1 MMSLFRNT
9 LVAAGLAVFSVSA
22 VSAPVFVPR
31 AAHAS
36 EVKVIVNN
44 IPITSYDIQRR
55 AAFLRLQHRP
65 TAGAKQ
71 AMIDQT
77 LHWIELQRLHINI
90 PDQTVN
96 REFASF
102 AKKNKMTPAQLTSA
116 LARAGVTAE
125 HFKNY
130 MRVEMG
136 WGQALRAR
144 YQAEGGSSARAAVE
158 AMMKKGGEKP
168 KAIEYRLQQVIFVVP
183 KRDRGAILGKRKR
196 EAQALRARFTGCD
209 NTYNITKGLID
220 VTVRDLG
227 RVLAPEL
234 PTDWADPIKK
244 TKSGHA
250 TEVRVTDRGVEFIG
264 ICSEREVSDDRVAEL
279 AFQTDEN
286 RDKKSQDLSKKY
298 TDELRDKAVIIER

>member
-1 MMSLFRNT
+1 
-9 LVAAGLAVFSVSA
+9 
-22 VSAPVFVPR
+22 
-31 AAHAS
+31 
-36 EVKVIVNN
+36 
-44 IPITSYDIQRR
+44 
-55 AAFLRLQHRP
+55 
-65 TAGAKQ
+65 
-71 AMIDQT
+71 
-77 LHWIELQRLHINI
+77 
-90 PDQTVN
+90 
-96 REFASF
+96 
-102 AKKNKMTPAQLTSA
+102 
-116 LARAGVTAE
+116 
-125 HFKNY
+125 
-130 MRVEMG
+130 
-136 WGQALRAR
+136 
-144 YQAEGGSSARAAVE
+144 VE

-209 NTYNITKGLID
+209 DTYNITKGLID

-244 TKSGHA
+244 TKAGHA
-250 TEVRVTDRGVEFIG
+250 TEVRVTDRGAEFIG

-298 TDELRDKAVIIER
+298 TDELREKAVIIER